1 MLSVTY
7 KPVILSVILLNGI
20 MLNAI
25 MLSIMAPNNEYRAF
39 PGKTIMQNKLNWT
52 GFEKSLN

>member
-39 PGKTIMQNKLNWT
+39 PGKTIMQNKLN
-52 GFEKSLN
+52 